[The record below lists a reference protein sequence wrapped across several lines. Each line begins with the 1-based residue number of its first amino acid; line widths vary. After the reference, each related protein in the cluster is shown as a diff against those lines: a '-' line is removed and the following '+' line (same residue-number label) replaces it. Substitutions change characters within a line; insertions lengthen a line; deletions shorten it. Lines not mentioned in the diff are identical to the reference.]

1 MNGNLVSFNKLK
13 NDINLYSAMGIILRK
28 ESRKE
33 LKELKNQINEL
44 EKTLSNY
51 ISLFSDRGWCVY
63 DSMNF
68 EMAKKAVFTAEEQG
82 IEAGEKVILDYYKD
96 DVKLIKH
103 WLWNKAAPFSIRYQL
118 LSNAFD
124 EHFEG
129 RYYASVPLFLII
141 IDGVVNDFTK
151 SKGFF
156 AEGTDVSAWDCLV
169 GCDESLSKMKGIFN
183 QNRTN
188 TNTEE
193 IFIPYR
199 NGILHGRDVNYGNE
213 YVSCKCIALMF
224 AIADWIQMSNSTD
237 SRKAKFEKENN
248 PPSILESLARIRQN
262 NEDRKKIDSWK
273 KRKINVGEDI
283 SSNPT
288 DEECE
293 EYPYVKP
300 VREAF
305 KAWSKKNYGKL
316 SEAFSTLF
324 SYENS
329 ARKRAG
335 ECREIFAEKELVS
348 YKLLEVEERG
358 VSMSRILVEATW
370 TTDEKQ
376 ITKNIEFGVIYQS
389 EGGNIAFPWNGDGV
403 WKLRIWNAPVLYS

>member
-1 MNGNLVSFNKLK
+1 MNRNLVSFNKLK

-63 DSMNF
+63 DSMNV
-68 EMAKKAVFTAEEQG
+68 EMAKKAVLTAEEQG
-82 IEAGEKVILDYYKD
+82 VEAGEKVILDYYKG

-103 WLWNKAAPFSIRYQL
+103 WLWNKAAPFSVRYQL

-248 PPSILESLARIRQN
+248 PPSILESLAKIRQN

-273 KRKINVGEDI
+273 KEKIMLVKI
-283 SSNPT
+283 SLLIRLMRN
-288 DEECE
+288 
-293 EYPYVKP
+293 
-300 VREAF
+300 
-305 KAWSKKNYGKL
+305 
-316 SEAFSTLF
+316 
-324 SYENS
+324 
-329 ARKRAG
+329 ARN
-335 ECREIFAEKELVS
+335 
-348 YKLLEVEERG
+348 
-358 VSMSRILVEATW
+358 ILM
-370 TTDEKQ
+370 
-376 ITKNIEFGVIYQS
+376 
-389 EGGNIAFPWNGDGV
+389 
-403 WKLRIWNAPVLYS
+403 